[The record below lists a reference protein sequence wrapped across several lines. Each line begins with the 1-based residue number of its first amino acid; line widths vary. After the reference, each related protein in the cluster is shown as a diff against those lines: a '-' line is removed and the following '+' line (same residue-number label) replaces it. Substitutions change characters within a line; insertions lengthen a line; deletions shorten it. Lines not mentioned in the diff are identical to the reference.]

1 MGNNRFSDGLLL
13 GLLIGGSAV
22 FLLGTKKGNKILSAL
37 TEEGLEGLTDLI
49 ETLDEKQVVPKTIKK
64 TENLV
69 SDIAPTFEEKIVDK
83 IEEKLEEESKPNGVS
98 QTSHP
103 KKFFR
108 KSK

>member
-13 GLLIGGSAV
+13 GLLIGGAGV

-37 TEEGLEGLTDLI
+37 TEEGLDGLTDLL
-49 ETLDEKQVVPKTIKK
+49 ETLDEKQVVPKTVKK
-64 TENLV
+64 TEE
-69 SDIAPTFEEKIVDK
+69 IAEKVEEEIVDR
-83 IEEKLEEESKPNGVS
+83 IEEKLEGEPKSNGVTHS
-98 QTSHP
+98 SHP

>member
-13 GLLIGGSAV
+13 GLLIGGAGV

-37 TEEGLEGLTDLI
+37 TEEGLDGLTDLL
-49 ETLDEKQVVPKTIKK
+49 ETLDEKQVVPKTVKK
-64 TENLV
+64 TE
-69 SDIAPTFEEKIVDK
+69 EIVDR
-83 IEEKLEEESKPNGVS
+83 IEEKLEGEPKSNGVTHS
-98 QTSHP
+98 SHP